1 VVPVILD
8 RVAQAARVGL
18 TLLVVSEAQA
28 ALVVPVILDRVAQ
41 AARVGLTL
49 LVVSEAQAV
58 LLTQQ
63 VLQVLVGL
71 IRTWEDQLRNRAL

>member
-1 VVPVILD
+1 VDLALQVLVA
-8 RVAQAARVGL
+8 RVASAGRVV
-18 TLLVVSEAQA
+18 LVVSE
-28 ALVVPVILDRVAQ
+28 VP
-41 AARVGLTL
+41 
-49 LVVSEAQAV
+49 AV